1 MPVAVLEPTLIVIVE
16 LPDPGAAI
24 GFGLKLTVVPLGA
37 PEADSV
43 IELLKPPEIALVI
56 VDVP

>member
-1 MPVAVLEPTLIVIVE
+1 MLLPTVMVMVE
-16 LPDPGAAI
+16 LPEPGAGI
-24 GFGLKLTVVPLGA
+24 GFGLKLTVVPEGT

-43 IELLKPPEIALVI
+43 IALLNPPLMVVVI